1 MFPPKGAGGDPLG
14 QPPPSPTGMNP
25 DGQGNAPVS
34 MRGMAGASPAG
45 PGGGSIPASQMP
57 PEVLTGITAAALDI
71 NQKLDAFAQATPDQG
86 QILATIK
93 DLLQQYLAEL
103 MSSGGGAVTPT
114 ASGPAFPGGGM
125 ARGIAGAGAI

>member
-1 MFPPKGAGGDPLG
+1 MFPPQGAGGDPLG
-14 QPPPSPTGMNP
+14 MPPPSPTGMNP

-34 MRGMAGASPAG
+34 MRGMAGAAG
-45 PGGGSIPASQMP
+45 SGSIPAAQMP

-71 NQKLDAFAQATPDQG
+71 NQKLDTFAQATPDKAAM
-86 QILATIK
+86 LAQIK

-103 MSSGGGAVTPT
+103 MSAGGGAVTPT